1 MIILLKAVNE
11 SDFSVNKKL
20 CFKVIKVKTSLLISF
35 VMFFNLL
42 KLFIVIIFSFDF
54 LFVFSEKQN
63 LVEEEKKRIS
73 ERELKLM
80 MEKANEERKE
90 MNRQIVLRLIVS

>member
-1 MIILLKAVNE
+1 
-11 SDFSVNKKL
+11 
-20 CFKVIKVKTSLLISF
+20 
-35 VMFFNLL
+35 MFFILL
-42 KLFIVIIFSFDF
+42 KLFIVISFPFDF

>member
-1 MIILLKAVNE
+1 
-11 SDFSVNKKL
+11 
-20 CFKVIKVKTSLLISF
+20 
-35 VMFFNLL
+35 MFFILL
-42 KLFIVIIFSFDF
+42 KLFIVIIFPFDF